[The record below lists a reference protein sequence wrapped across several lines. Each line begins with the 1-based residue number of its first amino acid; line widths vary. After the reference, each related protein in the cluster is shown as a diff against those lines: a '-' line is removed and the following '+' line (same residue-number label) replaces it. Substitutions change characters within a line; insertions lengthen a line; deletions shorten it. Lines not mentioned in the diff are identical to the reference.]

1 MVRRSVSRTFYI
13 HSSRPVGPRLMP
25 RSGLRQTTAD
35 TAPAASPEP
44 SPAARPKAKPQ
55 LVPSSPAAKM
65 PAAPKPLADKKV
77 VQASSR
83 KSSAASDCNH
93 SEPVPELLQVT
104 VGRNLRAA
112 RLSAGLTLRQVA
124 ELSGILF
131 QYVYKIENGEKN
143 LTLSTIDNLAKV
155 LNVSVSDLMRNNPP

>member
-1 MVRRSVSRTFYI
+1 MA
-13 HSSRPVGPRLMP
+13 
-25 RSGLRQTTAD
+25 RSGLRQT
-35 TAPAASPEP
+35 
-44 SPAARPKAKPQ
+44 
-55 LVPSSPAAKM
+55 
-65 PAAPKPLADKKV
+65 PAAPTP
-77 VQASSR
+77 ASSR
-83 KSSAASDCNH
+83 KPPPSVALPKVKPKLVTPEPVTKMQPRPKPPADKKAALVPSRKPTADSRCNH

-143 LTLSTIDNLAKV
+143 LTLSTIGNLAKV
-155 LNVSVSDLMRNNPP
+155 LNVSASDLLRESPP